1 MSLAEL
7 AATYLSWVEAEMRVL
22 LVPQPAVLQQ
32 PLSQRAVGGHYAIM
46 QYHMGWL
53 STDLEPAQAPS
64 GKRVR
69 PLLCLLACA
78 AAGGDPAK
86 AVPAAAGLELLHNF
100 SLIHDDIEDA
110 SETRRHRPTAWVVF
124 GMPRACN
131 AGDGMFSLAHAAF
144 QRLSELGV
152 PPEIVLNALRLFDE
166 MCVRLTEGQYLDMSF
181 EGRLDVTVDDYF
193 GMIAGKTG
201 ALLAASPEIGA
212 VIGGAAPEVG
222 DAYRRFGAALGR
234 AFQLRDDVLG
244 IWGDEA
250 VTGKSAASDILSK
263 KKSLP
268 VLYSLAHPAVGAE
281 LRRLYAGPAF
291 VAADVAHVLA
301 LLDAAGTRA
310 YAQEQVRYA
319 SANARQALDDVA
331 PGAVIAPHAALAE
344 LLDTLVERDQ

>member
-7 AATYLSWVEAEMRVL
+7 AATYLSRVEAEMRVL
-22 LVPQPAVLQQ
+22 LTPQPALTQ
-32 PLSQRAVGGHYAIM
+32 PTVGGHYAIM

-78 AAGGDPAK
+78 AVGGDPAK

-110 SETRRHRPTAWVVF
+110 SSTRRHRPTAWAVF

-144 QRLSELGV
+144 QRLPEQGV
-152 PPEIVLNALRLFDE
+152 PPETVLNTLRRFDE

-181 EGRLDVTVDDYF
+181 EGRLDVSVDDYF

-212 VIGGAAPEVG
+212 LIGGAALEVG

-268 VLYSLAHPAVGAE
+268 VLYGLAHPAVGAE
-281 LRRLYAGPAF
+281 LRRIYAGPEL
-291 VAADVAHVLA
+291 VATDIAHVLA
-301 LLDAAGTRA
+301 LLDAAGARV

-319 SANARQALDDVA
+319 STDARLALDEVA
-331 PGAVIAPHAALAE
+331 PGAVAAPHAALAE
-344 LLDTLVERDQ
+344 LLDALTERDE

>member
-1 MSLAEL
+1 MSLADL

-22 LVPQPAVLQQ
+22 LTPQPALIQ
-32 PLSQRAVGGHYAIM
+32 PAAGGHYAIM

-53 STDLEPAQAPS
+53 STELEPAQAPS

-78 AAGGDPAK
+78 AVGGDPAK

-110 SETRRHRPTAWVVF
+110 SLTRRHRPTAWAVF

-144 QRLSELGV
+144 QRLPEQGV
-152 PPEIVLNALRLFDE
+152 RPDITLNALRLFDE

-181 EGRLDVTVDDYF
+181 EGRLDVSVEDYS

-212 VIGGAAPEVG
+212 VIGGAAPEVS

-234 AFQLRDDVLG
+234 AFQLRDDILG

-268 VLYSLAHPAVGAE
+268 VLYGLAHPAVGAE
-281 LRRLYAGPAF
+281 LRRLYAGPEFA
-291 VAADVAHVLA
+291 AADVARVLA
-301 LLDAAGTRA
+301 LLDAAGARA
-310 YAQEQVRYA
+310 YAQEQVRHA
-319 SANARQALDDVA
+319 SADARQALDEVA
-331 PGAVIAPHAALAE
+331 SEAVAAPHAALVE
-344 LLDTLVERDQ
+344 LLDALTERNE

>member
-22 LVPQPAVLQQ
+22 LTPQSALPQPA
-32 PLSQRAVGGHYAIM
+32 AGGHYAIM

-53 STDLEPAQAPS
+53 STALEPAQAPS

-69 PLLCLLACA
+69 PLLCVLACA
-78 AAGGDPAK
+78 AAGGDPAR

-110 SETRRHRPTAWVVF
+110 SETRRHRPTAWAVF

-144 QRLSELGV
+144 HRLSEQGV
-152 PPEIVLNALRLFDE
+152 PPQIVLNALRLFDE
-166 MCVRLTEGQYLDMSF
+166 MCVRLTEGQYLDISF
-181 EGRLDVTVDDYF
+181 EGRLDVSVEDYF
-193 GMIAGKTG
+193 GMVTGKTG
-201 ALLAASPEIGA
+201 ALLATSPEIGA
-212 VIGGAAPEVG
+212 VIGGAEPAVS

-268 VLYSLAHPAVGAE
+268 VLYGLAHPAVGAE
-281 LRRLYAGPAF
+281 LRRLYAGPEFA
-291 VAADVAHVLA
+291 AADVARVLA
-301 LLDAAGTRA
+301 LLDAAGART
-310 YAQEQVRYA
+310 YAQEQVRHA
-319 SANARQALDDVA
+319 SVDARQALDQLA
-331 PGAVIAPHAALAE
+331 PESAAAPHAALAE
-344 LLDTLVERDQ
+344 LLDALAERNE